1 MFNIKLLL
9 FMMANLNI
17 ATLNINGM
25 NERRKQELLE
35 DYLRTEKITCCLI
48 QEHNLKCQSAIYD
61 IISDKY
67 DIFFN
72 ASIKLKGGTMIL
84 LDKSIKYSVIGL
96 EMSHDSRI
104 ISLKIN
110 IESQYLHLLNV
121 YAPSGKQYQNEREDL
136 FKNEILYYLRNSLS
150 NTVWG
155 GDFNCIIRKTDVSN
169 KNSTLKSIALEN
181 TIKHLKL
188 TDAWFV
194 KHISLHIHI
203 FERIMALGWIDFMWE
218 ICGNLYLMLP
228 LKMYVSLIMHQLF

>member
-84 LDKSIKYSVIGL
+84 LDKSIKYSVICL

-104 ISLKIN
+104 ISL
-110 IESQYLHLLNV
+110 
-121 YAPSGKQYQNEREDL
+121 
-136 FKNEILYYLRNSLS
+136 
-150 NTVWG
+150 
-155 GDFNCIIRKTDVSN
+155 
-169 KNSTLKSIALEN
+169 
-181 TIKHLKL
+181 
-188 TDAWFV
+188 
-194 KHISLHIHI
+194 
-203 FERIMALGWIDFMWE
+203 
-218 ICGNLYLMLP
+218 
-228 LKMYVSLIMHQLF
+228 